1 MQRAVKASVLG
12 VCCIW
17 GLAACHSKPEETKSS
32 TRKVI
37 VSVTSAIAQDINITE
52 ETIGEVNTRQAP
64 QLAAEVS
71 GKLLRIHAD
80 VGQKVRRGQLLASLD
95 DRDQV
100 LARNQAH
107 SEIKRLEALLK
118 NQERQTERARGMV
131 KDNFATQSMLDDSE
145 GQLSSMQEQLSA
157 ARSRLETAQLNVD
170 RARIVSP
177 IDGRIEER
185 LVAAGDYIRPG
196 TTIFRL
202 TTTDQLYAFLP
213 VPENLGPKMRVGL
226 PVELVSPAAPQ
237 QVIKGKIA
245 EIRPMVER
253 ATQSINLVAEFD
265 NPGHWI
271 PGASVRGT
279 IILERRKG
287 AILVPEPALVKRPAG
302 DVVYVIV
309 GDKTAQRLVEKG
321 ARINGKIEITK
332 GLKAG
337 EIVAVDGAGFL
348 TDKATVVTQ
357 EWRP

>member
-1 MQRAVKASVLG
+1 MQRAIVLSILTLSCALG
-12 VCCIW
+12 V
-17 GLAACHSKPEETKSS
+17 GACKGKQEEQKGP
-32 TRKVI
+32 RKAI
-37 VSVTSAIAQDINITE
+37 VSVTAATAQDVNVVE

-80 VGQKVRRGQLLASLD
+80 VGQKVRRGQLLATLD

-100 LARNQAH
+100 LARDQANA
-107 SEIKRLEALLK
+107 EIKRLEALLK

-145 GQLSSMQEQLSA
+145 GQLSSMREQLTG
-157 ARSRLETAQLNVD
+157 ARSRFETAQLNVE

-185 LVAAGDYIRPG
+185 MVAAGDYIRPG
-196 TTIFRL
+196 TTLFKL
-202 TTTDQLYAFLP
+202 TTTDRLYAFLP
-213 VPENLGPKMRVGL
+213 VPENLGPKMRIGL
-226 PVELVSPAAPQ
+226 SVELISPAAPQ
-237 QVIKGKIA
+237 QIIKGKIA
-245 EIRPMVER
+245 EIRPMVEK

-271 PGASVRGT
+271 PGASVRGV
-279 IILERRKG
+279 IILEHRKG
-287 AILVPEPALVKRPAG
+287 AIMVPEPAVVKRPAG
-302 DVVYVIV
+302 DVVYVIE
-309 GDKTAQRLVEKG
+309 GDKAMQRLVEKG
-321 ARINGKIEITK
+321 VRKNGKIEIAK

-348 TDKATVVTQ
+348 TDKTTVTTQ